1 MKIFVD
7 IPTLAIGVALAHW
20 AGLSGH
26 RHNGRHIHTIRSVPY
41 SCSKVK
47 DVVMN
52 LHDAVREEGH
62 RLTSDGREA
71 VVPEGPC
78 AYTYRVNTRTYQA
91 MMAKSCRGTRTGL
104 R

>member
-1 MKIFVD
+1 
-7 IPTLAIGVALAHW
+7 
-20 AGLSGH
+20 
-26 RHNGRHIHTIRSVPY
+26 
-41 SCSKVK
+41 
-47 DVVMN
+47 MN